1 MAYLEGH
8 GFVSPDYLAFSIFKN
23 QLDELVV
30 VYWQLTVRRLADFD
44 TRLRVEKMTGVQFV
58 DFLACDSAKLVRLRC
73 LTGGQGINRL
83 QASMFTIVVD
93 F

>member
-30 VYWQLTVRRLADFD
+30 VFWQSTVRRLADFD
-44 TRLRVEKMTGVQFV
+44 TRLHPVENDRGPVCRFSS
-58 DFLACDSAKLVRLRC
+58 LRLH
-73 LTGGQGINRL
+73 
-83 QASMFTIVVD
+83 
-93 F
+93 